1 MKKINI
7 FDNRWRHWCILS
19 TLIMV
24 LSLII
29 FPKMEWRDHFPLEI
43 YLFPGI
49 LSWEMGL
56 KGHISTRGEAECGN
70 QPRKSHFPTKYVWK
84 KVNWKWKKVKLPIF
98 GKIIKEI
105 AFFDFYRFFKIAALC
120 YLSSSLS
127 RQHSDKLL
135 SLRIK
140 RKWILKAKWRIS
152 STRYEL

>member
-1 MKKINI
+1 MSLDIKLLSYEHI
-7 FDNRWRHWCILS
+7 FDWNLFWFSKSIFSWSKSSHFQESWKTDQHEEKS
-19 TLIMV
+19 TLWIMV

-84 KVNWKWKKVKLPIF
+84 KVNWKWKKVKLPIL

-105 AFFDFYRFFKIAALC
+105 AFFDFNRFFELAEC
-120 YLSSSLS
+120 N
-127 RQHSDKLL
+127 
-135 SLRIK
+135 IK
-140 RKWILKAKWRIS
+140 F
-152 STRYEL
+152 

>member
-1 MKKINI
+1 
-7 FDNRWRHWCILS
+7 
-19 TLIMV
+19 MV

-84 KVNWKWKKVKLPIF
+84 KVNWKWKKVKLPIL

-105 AFFDFYRFFKIAALC
+105 AFFDFCR
-120 YLSSSLS
+120 SSGKSLS
-127 RQHSDKLL
+127 LEKTFFRVEKSHFPHG
-135 SLRIK
+135 K
-140 RKWILKAKWRIS
+140 RPFSRESIFPCGKMPKGLFSIWFPN
-152 STRYEL
+152 ELQWNKIIQL